1 MHSTVEVN
9 DGVSREPARYKK
21 FQKTRIHSN
30 VLPHWILLT
39 VNNSRKRLLRERM
52 VDAAHL
58 VFKRPFVAF
67 LLLFHKSLLIVE
79 RFVFRRIFGALPMP
93 TFRLSRL
100 TLVQVRVFSSLIRCW
115 LLCGV
120 TMRKIVVIF
129 GGLSCFVEV
138 LVIVIQAI
146 KPGVPGVALVVGLWL
161 NCLAVVVMGPSI
173 VNRCTSLTRT
183 SVQSARVAS
192 GISCPL
198 SRRIIDSWPGCG
210 TCLRRSSTR
219 SIVFGDH

>member
-67 LLLFHKSLLIVE
+67 LLLFHVRLP
-79 RFVFRRIFGALPMP
+79 RQQRTYAPFVPLGAL
-93 TFRLSRL
+93 L
-100 TLVQVRVFSSLIRCW
+100 RVIPD
-115 LLCGV
+115 
-120 TMRKIVVIF
+120 
-129 GGLSCFVEV
+129 EV
-138 LVIVIQAI
+138 LCHL
-146 KPGVPGVALVVGLWL
+146 G
-161 NCLAVVVMGPSI
+161 S
-173 VNRCTSLTRT
+173 RT
-183 SVQSARVAS
+183 SGS
-192 GISCPL
+192 GYQ
-198 SRRIIDSWPGCG
+198 
-210 TCLRRSSTR
+210 
-219 SIVFGDH
+219 